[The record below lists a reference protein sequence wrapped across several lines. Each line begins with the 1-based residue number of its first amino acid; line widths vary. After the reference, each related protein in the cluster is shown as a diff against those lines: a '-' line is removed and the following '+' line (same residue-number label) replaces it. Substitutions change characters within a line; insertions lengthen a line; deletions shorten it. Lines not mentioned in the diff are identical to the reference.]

1 MNNFS
6 NFSDSYRHLI
16 KRIFFTDKAVAA
28 LENNQYTFI
37 VDRYSNKTIIK
48 AGIEYLF
55 NVKVLKINTCNL
67 PKKKKRTNK
76 NSSVI
81 GKYKK
86 AIVTLSEGDVIKI
99 FPDN

>member
-1 MNNFS
+1 MNNFLNS
-6 NFSDSYRHLI
+6 YDSYRNLI
-16 KRIFFTDKAVAA
+16 KRIVFTDKAVTA
-28 LENNQYTFI
+28 LQNNQYTFI
-37 VDRYSNKTIIK
+37 VERYSNKTIIK
-48 AGIEYLF
+48 TGIEYLF

-67 PKKKKRTNK
+67 QKKKRKNK
-76 NSSVI
+76 NSSVR